1 MDIYVDRSL
10 VEAFFNQD
18 KAITTRAYTVDPE
31 SQGVSLLAQGN
42 VKILRLWV
50 ATMGSIFD

>member
-18 KAITTRAYTVDPE
+18 KAISTRAYTTGPA
-31 SQGVSLLAQGN
+31 SQSVSLLAQGN
-42 VKILRLWV
+42 VKILSLRV
-50 ATMGSIFD
+50 AEMGSIFG